1 MQLGLVCMALLAVP
15 PLLLGKP
22 LLALRE
28 HRRKASEKKAAS
40 EAHKGT
46 YSAVAQEP
54 EQSQPE
60 EARGAGPSE
69 GGVGPARGAGG
80 EKEPEFEFMEVMVHQ
95 VIHTIEFVLG
105 SISNTASYL
114 RLWALSLAHSQLS
127 ELFWE
132 KVMRG
137 GFSTAA
143 ALPVPLN
150 GAVLF
155 FCLAVWLVLNLG
167 VLMVMENLSSF
178 LHALRLQWV
187 EFQNKF
193 YKGDGYKF
201 KPFSFSNLGQS
212 TEDD

>member
-28 HRRKASEKKAAS
+28 HRRKASEKEAKNIKKEAAS
-40 EAHKGT
+40 EARKGA
-46 YSAVAQEP
+46 YSALAQAP
-54 EQSQPE
+54 EQSQAE
-60 EARGAGPSE
+60 EAPGAGPSE
-69 GGVGPARGAGG
+69 GGVVGPAKGAGGEGG

-150 GAVLF
+150 GGVMVV
-155 FCLAVWLVLNLG
+155 CLAV
-167 VLMVMENLSSF
+167 
-178 LHALRLQWV
+178 
-187 EFQNKF
+187 
-193 YKGDGYKF
+193 
-201 KPFSFSNLGQS
+201 
-212 TEDD
+212 